1 MSTQTLPKQK
11 QEHQPGR
18 ETEMRPQPDYKP
30 KYPGCRR
37 LRDKV
42 ALITGGDSGIGRSLL
57 FGACHTGAVALC
69 VAPLTPTSTCDTHY
83 HYRLQ

>member
-18 ETEMRPQPDYKP
+18 ETEMRPQPDYEP

-42 ALITGGDSGIGRSLL
+42 ADYGRPWRWRAKARLPSR
-57 FGACHTGAVALC
+57 
-69 VAPLTPTSTCDTHY
+69 TPAG
-83 HYRLQ
+83 